1 MNDVAETTLDAE
13 APLGETLQSLLN
25 RGDSVGAL
33 ALCRARIA
41 QAPDGPDAHRHLG
54 QMLAASG
61 AFDAAHRH
69 ARRACELAPDD
80 PRSWSD
86 LGRVHAL
93 EGKFDDAAQCFAEAI
108 RIDDR
113 HADAWHNL
121 GTALKKRGDRD
132 GAFKAL
138 KTALLIDPS
147 RADTYL
153 NLGNLLIDAGQLE
166 DALEC
171 FERAA
176 RHDPALAR
184 ARSRLAQYFSQA
196 GKVKQAESLFRQALG
211 LDPDHL
217 QGWFGLGRT
226 LEDLGEAEGA
236 LGCYLQVLNRRP
248 QHAQALG
255 QYLALVRDEPEAGV
269 LSMARTLLENPAV
282 KDEARALIG
291 YGLVKFHDRRQDYAQ
306 AAAAGLAGNA
316 ARRQANGPL
325 DRAALSQRIDRI
337 IETFDGAFFESRR
350 RLGLGT
356 DQPVFIVGL
365 PRSGTTLT
373 EQILASHPLLHG
385 AGELP
390 DLSRLANGVIGND
403 EEPWQA
409 AQKLDEM
416 SSRTLALDYLKALR
430 EDALKSASRIS
441 DKSPL
446 NFFQLAF
453 AALLFPN
460 ARVVHC
466 IRDGRDNAL
475 SIWMENFSPDQRYA
489 TDFDDLAFF
498 RQQYLR
504 LMAHWRQVLPLKILE
519 LRYEDTVADLEGQ
532 ARRLIGFLDAPWDA
546 RCLAFHKAERAV
558 QTPSRWQVRQPIYT
572 KSVARWKAYAEH
584 LPALDRAFR
593 DDQAG
598 EPC

>member
-1 MNDVAETTLDAE
+1 
-13 APLGETLQSLLN
+13 
-25 RGDSVGAL
+25 
-33 ALCRARIA
+33 
-41 QAPDGPDAHRHLG
+41 
-54 QMLAASG
+54 
-61 AFDAAHRH
+61 
-69 ARRACELAPDD
+69 
-80 PRSWSD
+80 
-86 LGRVHAL
+86 HAL

-108 RIDDR
+108 RTDDR
-113 HADAWHNL
+113 HADASHNL
-121 GTALKKRGDRD
+121 GTALMKRGDRD

-147 RADTYL
+147 RAETYL

-176 RHDPALAR
+176 KHDPALAR
-184 ARSRLAQYFSQA
+184 ARSRLAQHFSQA

-226 LEDLGEAEGA
+226 LEDLGEAGGA
-236 LGCYLQVLNRRP
+236 LGCYLQVLKRRP

-255 QYLALVRDEPEAGV
+255 QYLALVRDEPEAGQ
-269 LSMARTLLENPAV
+269 LSAAQTLLQNPAV

-291 YGLVKFHDRRQDYAQ
+291 YGLTKFHDRRKDYAQ

-325 DRAALSQRIDRI
+325 DRAVLSRRIDRI

-390 DLSRLANGVIGND
+390 DLSRLANGVIGSD

-416 SSRTLALDYLKALR
+416 SSRTLALEYLKALR
-430 EDALKSASRIS
+430 EEAPKSASRIS

-446 NFFQLAF
+446 NFFHLAF

-498 RQQYLR
+498 HQQYLR
-504 LMAHWRQVLPLKILE
+504 LMAHWRQVLPLKMLE

-584 LPALDRAFR
+584 LPGLDRAFR
-593 DDQAG
+593 DDQQPDA
-598 EPC
+598 